1 MKLGTYLFEY
11 IIDFIEILI
20 SCYFATRFYD
30 KSIPERGKALMCF
43 STVGATSMFLRE
55 IGIIPI
61 PDFAV
66 PIAVLFLYAWRICHT
81 SVGSAVFISVLNYLL
96 MGVINIGFIAFL
108 EICFGIEDAPYMP
121 GSENRVLILTSV
133 HLVQL
138 ILFEMILKHKQR
150 VFGKA
155 LDTRQMDMGIVLVQV
170 FSILVLAFFQNI
182 EYHWTQETIHIIN
195 LVISF
200 LILAGNFVLFFF
212 KTILARERKEK
223 AALQEHNRLAQM
235 QLRNQRDMGE
245 LYENIRMLRHDISSH
260 LTAIF
265 GYIELER
272 YQKARDYIEEL
283 RKEMDS
289 LEPVHTG
296 NVTLDAL
303 LGSKGVLARKN
314 SISVE
319 LDAAVPPDLWMEET
333 HLAVMLG
340 NLYDN
345 AIDASLKIE
354 DKLKRYIRIEIAYRE
369 GNLMI
374 CFSNAAKEDAKRDGD
389 VWHTTKERGSEHG
402 FGIRSIDRIVRQ
414 YNGFIT
420 RELKDNVFTC
430 WIRVPD
436 MRAEG

>member
-1 MKLGTYLFEY
+1 MEWGMYLFEY
-11 IIDFIEILI
+11 IIDFIELLI
-20 SCYFATRFYD
+20 CVYFITRFYD
-30 KSIPERGKALMCF
+30 KSISERGKALMCF
-43 STVGATSMFLRE
+43 SAVGATSMFLRE

-81 SVGSAVFISVLNYLL
+81 SVGSAVFISVLIYFL
-96 MGVINIGFIAFL
+96 MGVVNIFVISLLAVIL
-108 EICFGIEDAPYMP
+108 EVDYLPVMED
-121 GSENRVLILTSV
+121 ENRSFLLVII
-133 HLVQL
+133 HLVQI
-138 ILFEMILKHKQR
+138 ILFEIILKFKER
-150 VFGKA
+150 IFGKA
-155 LDTRQMDMGIVLVQV
+155 PDTRQMGTGILLVQI

-430 WIRVPD
+430 WIRMPD

>member
-1 MKLGTYLFEY
+1 M
-11 IIDFIEILI
+11 
-20 SCYFATRFYD
+20 
-30 KSIPERGKALMCF
+30 
-43 STVGATSMFLRE
+43 
-55 IGIIPI
+55 
-61 PDFAV
+61 
-66 PIAVLFLYAWRICHT
+66 
-81 SVGSAVFISVLNYLL
+81 
-96 MGVINIGFIAFL
+96 
-108 EICFGIEDAPYMP
+108 
-121 GSENRVLILTSV
+121 
-133 HLVQL
+133 
-138 ILFEMILKHKQR
+138 
-150 VFGKA
+150 
-155 LDTRQMDMGIVLVQV
+155 
-170 FSILVLAFFQNI
+170 
-182 EYHWTQETIHIIN
+182 
-195 LVISF
+195 
-200 LILAGNFVLFFF
+200 
-212 KTILARERKEK
+212 
-223 AALQEHNRLAQM
+223 
-235 QLRNQRDMGE
+235 
-245 LYENIRMLRHDISSH
+245 
-260 LTAIF
+260 
-265 GYIELER
+265 
-272 YQKARDYIEEL
+272 
-283 RKEMDS
+283 
-289 LEPVHTG
+289 
-296 NVTLDAL
+296 TLDAL

-319 LDAAVPPDLWMEET
+319 LDAVVPPDLWMEET

>member
-1 MKLGTYLFEY
+1 MEWGMYLFEY
-11 IIDFIEILI
+11 LIDFIELLI
-20 SCYFATRFYD
+20 CFYFITRFYD
-30 KSIPERGKALMCF
+30 KSVPEKGKALLCF
-43 STVGATSMFLRE
+43 SAVGALAMFLRE
-55 IGIIPI
+55 MGIIPL

-96 MGVINIGFIAFL
+96 VGVINIGFISFL
-108 EICFGIEDAPYMP
+108 KICFGIEDAPMP
-121 GSENRVLILTSV
+121 GLENRVLILVSL
-133 HLVQL
+133 HLAQL
-138 ILFEMILKHKQR
+138 ILFEMILKFKNR
-150 VFGKA
+150 IFGKVP
-155 LDTRQMDMGIVLVQV
+155 DTRQMDTGILLVQV

-182 EYHWTQETIHIIN
+182 EYHWTQETIHILN